1 MEEGMPEGTLV
12 DEIRTKYNKWS
23 IYKVHEPLSLSP
35 TFRAYKNGSYAFN
48 AKDLRWV
55 VDECNKRDR

>member
-1 MEEGMPEGTLV
+1 MPEGTLV

-35 TFRAYKNGSYAFN
+35 MFRAYKNGSYAFN
-48 AKDLRWV
+48 GKDLRWI
-55 VDECNKRDR
+55 VDEIDRRDR